1 MTAGAGRPGPGGD
14 TGGVTLWLTGDVMTG
29 RGIDQ
34 ILPHP
39 GDPRILESYMV
50 SAADYVRLAERV
62 TGPIPYPVDA
72 AYVWGDALTWI
83 DRQSPTLRLINLETA
98 VTTSGD
104 AEPKGIHYR
113 MHPDNLPVLSA
124 AGVDACV
131 LANNHVLDWGRS
143 GLRETL
149 AVLGQAGHATV
160 GAGLDR
166 CQARRPARFEI
177 PGGRLRL
184 LAFGLPS
191 SGVPRDWAAGDTW
204 PGINVLSDLSRGAA
218 SIIAADAARGREPGE
233 LALVSLH
240 WGGNWGYAI
249 PDEHRDFAHRLIDE
263 AGVDLVW
270 GHSSHHAL
278 GIEVYR
284 GRLILY
290 GCGDLINDYEGIT
303 GHGEFRDDLAL
314 LYFPRLQRA
323 DGRLERLVMVPLQC
337 RHFRLQRASREDA
350 RWLCR
355 RLSREGRRLGTRLW
369 LDDEDLLHLAWASS
383 TG

>member
-1 MTAGAGRPGPGGD
+1 MV
-14 TGGVTLWLTGDVMTG
+14 GVTLWLAGDVMTA

-39 GDPRILESYMV
+39 GDPRILESYMI
-50 SAADYVRLAERV
+50 SAVDYVRLAERV
-62 TGPIPYPVDA
+62 TGPIPHPVDF
-72 AYVWGDALTWI
+72 AYVWGDALAWLE
-83 DRQSPTLRLINLETA
+83 RQAPDLRLINLETA
-98 VTTSGD
+98 VTTSD
-104 AEPKGIHYR
+104 AAEPKGIHYR
-113 MHPDNLPVLSA
+113 MHPANLPVLAA

-131 LANNHVLDWGRS
+131 LANNHVLDWGRQ
-143 GLRETL
+143 GLGETL
-149 AVLGQAGHATV
+149 AVLGKAGYATA

-166 CQARRPARFEI
+166 LQARVPARFEV
-177 PGGRLRL
+177 PGGRVRL

-191 SGVPRDWAAGDTW
+191 SGVPIDWAAGDER
-204 PGINVLSDLSRGAA
+204 PGVNVLADLSREAV
-218 SIIAADAARGREPGE
+218 STIAADVARGRESGE

-249 PDEHRDFAHRLIDE
+249 PDAHRAFAHRLIDE

-303 GHGEFRDDLAL
+303 GHEGFRDDLAL
-314 LYFPRLQRA
+314 LYFPTLCAA
-323 DGRLERLVMVPLQC
+323 DGRLERLVMVPLQR
-337 RHFRLQRASREDA
+337 RHFRLNRAPRDEA
-350 RWLCR
+350 EWLCR
-355 RLSREGRRLGTRLW
+355 MLNREGRPLGTRVRHDGHGQLVLEW
-369 LDDEDLLHLAWASS
+369 QGER
-383 TG
+383 